1 MTVQT
6 QIFYRGDGSS
16 TLFSFPFPYI
26 DETHVKVRLYD
37 EGTDLYTDVPQDSPT
52 YPWRLAT
59 ASEVEFTGAAPPAPS
74 TGAYPDNILIERETD
89 ADAAYATFFP
99 GSPIKAADLN
109 DNFEQSIFVSQE
121 SATVSRRAEDL
132 VESVEVLAT

>member
-89 ADAAYATFFP
+89 ADAAYATFFL
-99 GSPIKAADLN
+99 AAP
-109 DNFEQSIFVSQE
+109 
-121 SATVSRRAEDL
+121 SRL
-132 VESVEVLAT
+132 LT